1 MNAPMLMPPRGPQRR
16 PQRVRRRTAA
26 LPLLLLLLLLAL
38 GARAT
43 LPTAGAQGQTK
54 LVLAFYYAWYSPDS
68 FGPGK
73 TPFQPAAAYSSAD
86 GATIQRQVAEA
97 RSAGIDGFVQ
107 SWYGPQTANN
117 QTETNFQTL
126 LSVAAANGF
135 TAAVD
140 FETGSPFFASND
152 DRIAALN
159 TLMSTHATQPAYL
172 RVDGR
177 PVIFFWASWLLSV
190 SDWAAIREAV
200 DPGHGAIWIAEGG
213 DTTYLSVFD
222 GLHLYNTAWSAAP
235 AQTAASWAGNT
246 RAAAATYGS
255 YKYWVATAM
264 PGWDDTLLG
273 RGTAAFRR
281 DRADGDYYRASFSGA
296 AASSPDLLIITSF
309 NEWAEGSQIEPS
321 QEYGRFY
328 LDLTAELSAAYKS
341 GSLAVA
347 PPPPAAPS
355 PGAATATAPTAA
367 TTAAAT
373 TTSPA
378 DTAIVADDAPAA
390 ATTAGATAGAIAAAP
405 AATALADGRLLYT
418 VVAGDTLL
426 TIADRFGVRVA
437 DLRAYNGLAVDAVLM
452 VGQSLIVGY
461 TVFPD
466 GARPLA
472 GFPQARVRA
481 DGAVVHRVAAGD
493 TPGGIALL
501 YRLPLEEL
509 YSLNGLEPGALLQI
523 DQELIVGHEATPTA
537 MPTATAMPTE
547 ALAATATVA
556 LPERAALATP
566 APSRTPAPTPTAT
579 PTEPAAALAA
589 VEDRGAP
596 TLAAPPPP
604 VTSGTA
610 ESQPSRRWLWL
621 ALGASVVVML
631 GAAAVVARFS
641 RIAARE

>member
-1 MNAPMLMPPRGPQRR
+1 MPTPHHAPH
-16 PQRVRRRTAA
+16 RVRRAAA
-26 LPLLLLLLLLAL
+26 LPLLLLLLLLTL
-38 GARAT
+38 GARAGV
-43 LPTAGAQGQTK
+43 PAAAAQGQTK
-54 LVLAFYYAWYSPDS
+54 LVLAFYYAWYSPGS

-126 LSVAAANGF
+126 LGVAAGNGF

-140 FETGSPFFASND
+140 FETGSPFFAGND

-159 TLMSTHATQPAYL
+159 TLMTTHATHPAYL

-190 SDWAAIREAV
+190 SEWAAIREAV

-213 DTTYLSVFD
+213 DTAYLSVFD

-281 DRADGDYYRASFSGA
+281 DRAAGDYYRASFSGA

-321 QEYGRFY
+321 QEHGRFY
-328 LDLTAELSAAYKS
+328 LDLTAELSAAYKG

-347 PPPPAAPS
+347 PPPAAPTQ
-355 PGAATATAPTAA
+355 TA
-367 TTAAAT
+367 
-373 TTSPA
+373 
-378 DTAIVADDAPAA
+378 V
-390 ATTAGATAGAIAAAP
+390 P
-405 AATALADGRLLYT
+405 AAT
-418 VVAGDTLL
+418 
-426 TIADRFGVRVA
+426 
-437 DLRAYNGLAVDAVLM
+437 N
-452 VGQSLIVGY
+452 
-461 TVFPD
+461 
-466 GARPLA
+466 
-472 GFPQARVRA
+472 
-481 DGAVVHRVAAGD
+481 AA
-493 TPGGIALL
+493 
-501 YRLPLEEL
+501 
-509 YSLNGLEPGALLQI
+509 
-523 DQELIVGHEATPTA
+523 EA
-537 MPTATAMPTE
+537 
-547 ALAATATVA
+547 
-556 LPERAALATP
+556 P
-566 APSRTPAPTPTAT
+566 A
-579 PTEPAAALAA
+579 
-589 VEDRGAP
+589 
-596 TLAAPPPP
+596 
-604 VTSGTA
+604 
-610 ESQPSRRWLWL
+610 
-621 ALGASVVVML
+621 
-631 GAAAVVARFS
+631 
-641 RIAARE
+641 

>member
-1 MNAPMLMPPRGPQRR
+1 MLHSGPY
-16 PQRVRRRTAA
+16 RVRRRAAA
-26 LPLLLLLLLLAL
+26 LPLLLLLFLLTL
-38 GARAT
+38 GARA
-43 LPTAGAQGQTK
+43 GHAQGQTK
-54 LVLAFYYAWYSPDS
+54 LVLAFYYAWYSPGS

-73 TPFQPAAAYSSAD
+73 TPFQPTAAYSSAD

-126 LSVAAANGF
+126 LGVAAGNGF

-159 TLMSTHATQPAYL
+159 TLMTTHATHPAYL

-190 SDWAAIREAV
+190 SEWAAIREAV

-213 DTTYLSVFD
+213 DTAYLSVFD

-246 RAAAATYGS
+246 RAAAATYGG

-309 NEWAEGSQIEPS
+309 NEWPEGSQIEPS
-321 QEYGRFY
+321 QEHGRFY
-328 LDLTAELSAAYKS
+328 LDLTAELSAAYKG

-347 PPPPAAPS
+347 PPPPAATNAAEAPAT
-355 PGAATATAPTAA
+355 PLPANAAAATVVAADDATAA
-367 TTAAAT
+367 TSA
-373 TTSPA
+373 
-378 DTAIVADDAPAA
+378 VADAPPA
-390 ATTAGATAGAIAAAP
+390 
-405 AATALADGRLLYT
+405 AATALADGRRLYT

-426 TIADRFGVRVA
+426 TIANRFGVRVA
-437 DLRAYNGLAVDAVLM
+437 DLRAYNGLAADAVLSI
-452 VGQSLIVGY
+452 GQALVVGY

-466 GARPLA
+466 GSQPLA
-472 GFPQARVRA
+472 GFPQAHIRE
-481 DGAVVHRVAAGD
+481 DGAIVHRVAAGD

-501 YRLPLEEL
+501 YSLPLEEL
-509 YSLNGLEPGALLQI
+509 YALNGLEPGALLQI
-523 DQELIVGHEATPTA
+523 DQELIVGHEATP
-537 MPTATAMPTE
+537 ATAP
-547 ALAATATVA
+547 AATTV
-556 LPERAALATP
+556 
-566 APSRTPAPTPTAT
+566 PSRTPAPSPTRPTSVAPTSIAATTVAATPTPTAT
-579 PTEPAAALAA
+579 APALIAANERAIA
-589 VEDRGAP
+589 AP
-596 TLAAPPPP
+596 TDAAMLATTTPDA
-604 VTSGTA
+604 A
-610 ESQPSRRWLWL
+610 ESRPARRWLWP
-621 ALGASVVVML
+621 ALGLSVVVML
-631 GAAAVVARFS
+631 GAAAVVGA
-641 RIAARE
+641 IRENRPTGKGG